1 MMDPIPCHFYE
12 DGQRK
17 NGTLQ
22 LEENHLVF
30 QTGRFKDKT
39 KVPYQMIKAAQQDD
53 QQRLISQID
62 IITKSFKKFTLDVS
76 PGPLGTILTR
86 VNGRSK
92 AASLRELPAFKTNE
106 RVSVEEWD
114 EFTLATEYAMMKVP
128 NNEWKITD
136 LNKNFELCSTYPKVL
151 AVPTTATDFII
162 KGSAKFR
169 SRQRLPILTYLHG
182 NGGSIVRCAQP
193 MAGANNRSE
202 MDEKLLELCVDTS
215 RSRSNGLIVD
225 TRPMINAMANR
236 AQGKGYENVEHY
248 QKCSFEFHGI
258 ENIHVMRKS
267 LESLEQKGWL
277 SSDWLKHIYAVLDS
291 VEKTQISRGRGG
303 RGGQK

>member
-1 MMDPIPCHFYE
+1 
-12 DGQRK
+12 
-17 NGTLQ
+17 
-22 LEENHLVF
+22 
-30 QTGRFKDKT
+30 
-39 KVPYQMIKAAQQDD
+39 MIKAAQQDD

-202 MDEKLLELCVDTS
+202 MVKYIHKTLRIIFTGRKTTRALRRYKQKPFEWSHS
-215 RSRSNGLIVD
+215 RHSPD
-225 TRPMINAMANR
+225 D
-236 AQGKGYENVEHY
+236 
-248 QKCSFEFHGI
+248 KCDGE
-258 ENIHVMRKS
+258 
-267 LESLEQKGWL
+267 
-277 SSDWLKHIYAVLDS
+277 
-291 VEKTQISRGRGG
+291 
-303 RGGQK
+303 